1 MTTTERLRAAGCV
14 FAEDEAELL
23 EADGRDLETLVQ
35 RREAGEPLEV
45 ILGWV
50 SFAGIRVMIDPG
62 VFVPRQRTAYLA
74 NQAIKR
80 ARPGDVVVDLCC
92 GAGAIGAAVEAA
104 LPSAEVHASDIEHA
118 AVVNA
123 RRNLA
128 RVYEGDLFE
137 ALPASLAG
145 RVDILVVNAP
155 YVPTAEI
162 VHMPR
167 EARDFEP
174 LVTLDGGEDGVA
186 IHRRIA
192 AECGAW
198 LSPTAHVLVETSR
211 AQAPLTAA
219 AFESQGF
226 TTRVK
231 RKRGATVVVAQRPS

>member
-1 MTTTERLRAAGCV
+1 M
-14 FAEDEAELL
+14 
-23 EADGRDLETLVQ
+23 Q

-50 SFAGIRVMIDPG
+50 SFAGIRVFVDPG

-92 GAGAIGAAVEAA
+92 GAGAIGAAIEAA
-104 LPSAEVHASDIEHA
+104 LPSAEVYAADIEHA

-128 RVYEGDLFE
+128 RVFEGDLFD
-137 ALPASLAG
+137 ALPVELRG

-174 LVTLDGGEDGVA
+174 AVTLDGGPDGVA

-192 AECGAW
+192 AECAPW

-219 AFESQGF
+219 AFEEHGF
-226 TTRVK
+226 TTRTK
-231 RKRGATVVVAQRPS
+231 RKKRATIVVARPAQQSTV

>member
-1 MTTTERLRAAGCV
+1 M
-14 FAEDEAELL
+14 
-23 EADGRDLETLVQ
+23 
-35 RREAGEPLEV
+35 

-50 SFAGIRVMIDPG
+50 EFSGIRVLIDSG
-62 VFVPRQRTAYLA
+62 VFVPRQRTAYLV
-74 NQAIKR
+74 KR
-80 ARPGDVVVDLCC
+80 AVKLAQPGDRVLDLCC
-92 GAGAIGAAVEAA
+92 GAGAIGAALQAA
-104 LPSAEVHASDIEHA
+104 MPTLEVHAADIEHA

-128 RVYEGDLFE
+128 RVYEGDLFA
-137 ALPASLAG
+137 ALPESLKR

-155 YVPTAEI
+155 YVPTEEI

-198 LSPTAHVLVETSR
+198 LSPTAHVLVEASR

-231 RKRGATVVVAQRPS
+231 RKKGATVVVAVVVAKRP

>member
-1 MTTTERLRAAGCV
+1 M
-14 FAEDEAELL
+14 
-23 EADGRDLETLVQ
+23 Q

-50 SFAGIRVMIDPG
+50 SFAGIRVWVDPG

-80 ARPGDVVVDLCC
+80 AQPGDIVVDLCC
-92 GAGAIGAAVEAA
+92 GAGAIGAAIEAA
-104 LPSAEVHASDIEHA
+104 LPSVEVHASDLDHA

-128 RVYEGDLFE
+128 RVHEGDLFA
-137 ALPASLAG
+137 ALPVDLKG

-155 YVPTAEI
+155 YVPTDAI
-162 VHMPR
+162 ALMPR

-174 LVTLDGGEDGVA
+174 LVTLDGGPDGAA

-192 AECGAW
+192 ATAGEW
-198 LSPTAHVLVETSR
+198 LAPAAHVMVETSR
-211 AQAPLTAA
+211 AQAPLTAG
-219 AFESQGF
+219 AFEEHGF
-226 TTRVK
+226 TTKVK
-231 RKRGATVVVAQRPS
+231 RRKGATIVIARWVEASTV